1 MMIDDEMFF
10 LLICYILEGLH
21 PILAFLVVLTSLSL
35 VKKRWKRFKR
45 SDSISFIESPS

>member
-1 MMIDDEMFF
+1 MMIDDEMF
-10 LLICYILEGLH
+10 LVLICYVLEGLD
-21 PILAFLVVLTSLSL
+21 PILAFLDVLMSLSL